1 MIEID
6 IHFFDCL
13 NSRLDVSFYRSRFNF
28 TSLSFPSYHLSD
40 LLWLNP
46 SVKYDNLSD
55 NDVISFVPM
64 EVVDEQNGLIAEQRT
79 TTVSRTKGFT
89 KFKENDLIWAK
100 ITPCMQNGKS
110 AIARNLVNG
119 YGCGSTEFYVL
130 RPKTDNV
137 LIEYIHF
144 ILRDKRIL
152 ESAKNS
158 FGGSVG
164 QQRVSSGYLKSIQIP
179 LPPITI
185 QQQIVDLYNT
195 AVGEKQAKEKEAQEL
210 LAGVDDYLLEE
221 LGIELQENAENGR
234 FFEICILEL
243 LGGQLDVKSARFKTY
258 KRKSIKYDEMA
269 LSGIATINK
278 GKSITKDKIIV
289 GDYPVIAGGQTSPY
303 AHSKYNEAENAITIS
318 ASGAYSG
325 YVWFH
330 DYKIFAS
337 DCSVV
342 RSKDETQ
349 YMTEYIYSI
358 LKLKQDELY
367 KMQKGAGQP
376 HVYPND
382 IASVTIPIVPFDKQQ
397 EIAAHIKSI
406 RTKAKLLK
414 AVGINVLEKAKREV
428 EGIVT
433 GRIS

>member
-1 MIEID
+1 MIKND
-6 IHFFDCL
+6 IYFFDCL
-13 NSRLDVSFYRSRFNF
+13 KERLDVSFYRSRFHF
-28 TSLSFPSYHLSD
+28 TSKSFPSFHLSD

-46 SVKYDNLSD
+46 TVKYENLSD
-55 NDVISFVPM
+55 NGVISFVPM
-64 EVVDEQNGLIAEQRT
+64 EVIDGQNGIIAEQRT
-79 TTVSRTKGFT
+79 TTVFKTKGFT

-130 RPKTDNV
+130 RPKADNV

-144 ILRDKRIL
+144 ILRDKRVL

-158 FGGSVG
+158 FGGSAG

-179 LPPITI
+179 LPPKEI
-185 QQQIVDLYNT
+185 QHQIVDMYQR
-195 AVGEKQAKEKEAQEL
+195 AVEKKQTKEQEASAL
-210 LAGVDDYLLEE
+210 LAGIDDYLLYE
-221 LGIELQENAENGR
+221 LGISLPKNLGEKR
-234 FFEICILEL
+234 YFEVSILDL
-243 LGGQLDVKSARFKTY
+243 LGGQLDVKSTRFKAY
-258 KRKSIKYDEMA
+258 KRKSYKYNETFIFE
-269 LSGIATINK
+269 IAYINK
-278 GKSITKDKIIV
+278 GKSITKELIIE
-289 GDYPVIAGGQTSPY
+289 GDYPVIAGGQISPY
-303 AHSKYNEAENAITIS
+303 SHSEYNEVENAITIS
-318 ASGAYSG
+318 ASGAYAG

-358 LKLKQDELY
+358 LKLKQDEIY

-382 IASVTIPIVPFDKQQ
+382 IATVTIPIVSMDKQRKMA
-397 EIAAHIKSI
+397 EHIQSI
-406 RTKAKLLK
+406 RTKAKCLQEE
-414 AVGINVLEKAKREV
+414 AREGLESAKREI
-428 EGIVT
+428 ERLLI
-433 GRIS
+433 